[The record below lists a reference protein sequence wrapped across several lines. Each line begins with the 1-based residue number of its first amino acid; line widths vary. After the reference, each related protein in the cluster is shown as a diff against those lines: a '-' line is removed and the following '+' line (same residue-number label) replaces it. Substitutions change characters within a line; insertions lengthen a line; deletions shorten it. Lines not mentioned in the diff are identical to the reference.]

1 LRCAPPGPIKQE
13 RTLARRK
20 SRLLP
25 LALSPAAAAESL
37 SLPVRFIHE
46 CIYKTAT
53 LEAFLIKNRVR
64 IPVDSLLRFV
74 HSFDRATVLNMKR
87 RKQNER

>member
-1 LRCAPPGPIKQE
+1 M
-13 RTLARRK
+13 ARRK

-37 SLPVRFIHE
+37 GLPVRLIHE
-46 CIYKTAT
+46 SIYKTAT

-64 IPVDSLLRFV
+64 IPVDSLLMFV